1 MVKLMRNNP
10 LMPARLLTT
19 ATLVFAL
26 TSTAIAQDRYH
37 NPIVFQRAEL
47 DEKTGDRIRAGKIW
61 VMEEDGSRQR
71 RITDGMTY
79 DEHAS
84 VYSDQEH
91 VLFSQFNV
99 NRYDHGA
106 GADLIKQNIYT
117 GKREIVAHEDGCALH
132 HASLSPVGDTPAY
145 HRNCGPHRSQ
155 RVGFGDQMHEVHLE
169 GTNGVVLDDSIIVMH
184 EKNPGFTPR
193 QVSLLRIWGSG
204 TASRAKALTDAESLH
219 RRAAVSPD
227 GKQFAW
233 QTNLAGDGDEI
244 YLAEI
249 DGSGSRNL
257 TKAKGNDGHPWFS
270 RDGKWIVFE
279 SDRSGQCQP
288 SDCPGYP
295 LWNLHRRDPDRTLPG
310 PAEQQRRTH
319 PPATSRYPASG

>member
-1 MVKLMRNNP
+1 
-10 LMPARLLTT
+10 MPMRLLS
-19 ATLVFAL
+19 AAFLVCVL
-26 TSTAIAQDRYH
+26 TSTAAAQQRYR
-37 NPIVFQRAEL
+37 NPVVFQRAEL
-47 DEKTGDRIRAGKIW
+47 DEQTGKVIRAGKIW
-61 VMEEDGSRQR
+61 IMEEDGSRQR

-84 VYSDQEH
+84 MYSDQEQ

-99 NRYDHGA
+99 NRYDHDA

-117 GKREIVAHEDGCALH
+117 GEREVVAHEDGCALH

-155 RVGFGDQMHEVHLE
+155 RVGFGGEAYEVLFE
-169 GTNGVVLDDSIIVMH
+169 ATNGVVLGDSIIAMH
-184 EKNPGFTPR
+184 EKNREVSPR

-204 TASRAKALTDAESLH
+204 AGSRAVALTDDRSLH

-233 QTNLAGDGDEI
+233 QTDLEGDGDEI

-249 DGSGSRNL
+249 DASNPRNL
-257 TKAKGNDGHPWFS
+257 TEAKGNDGHPWFS

-279 SDRSGQCQP
+279 SDRSGQWEIWR
-288 SDCPGYP
+288 
-295 LWNLHRRDPDRTLPG
+295 LEL
-310 PAEQQRRTH
+310 
-319 PPATSRYPASG
+319 ASGKQEQLTDGGKKYASTRARM